1 MLAADR
7 GCDICMGWSAAA
19 DPNCSEAAAPWLLRS
34 TADSAALTFVLAGF
48 CFLLGFA
55 SELLHALAHRG
66 RAEAS
71 CSSIRAAAAPL
82 AQLPVA
88 PLAQL
93 PAAAP
98 PPLRPCAATER
109 SAATKPAAGGTAAV
123 KALRAAGEAAW
134 GGRLPVALD
143 DDVYLAA
150 LVAKQARD
158 HAADEG
164 YARRKLTAAVRWRME
179 MAYVAGGEAGAG
191 EAAAASRGG
200 EEFAAAPVAT
210 HALVCGVPRV
220 AALLRG
226 DRPEP
231 CAAPNQRRRE
241 AQTQDQ
247 SQLSRRISS
256 CTVPSTRE
264 GSAACP
270 VLGRGA
276 WPAAHGLR
284 IGRAGCSATRRCG
297 RPGACR
303 ALQPFH

>member
-1 MLAADR
+1 MARAADGAASAVAAHVDLVTPNGSSGVVSASPCAQEMR
-7 GCDICMGWSAAA
+7 GRIARAEQCNALVRARRGESAVLADLWYSMGHA

-55 SELLHALAHRG
+55 SELLHALAHRR

-71 CSSIRAAAAPL
+71 CIRAAAAPL

-93 PAAAP
+93 PAPPP

-109 SAATKPAAGGTAAV
+109 SAATKPAAGTAAV

-200 EEFAAAPVAT
+200 EEFAAAPIAT

-231 CAAPNQRRRE
+231 CAAPNQ
-241 AQTQDQ
+241 
-247 SQLSRRISS
+247 
-256 CTVPSTRE
+256 
-264 GSAACP
+264 
-270 VLGRGA
+270 
-276 WPAAHGLR
+276 
-284 IGRAGCSATRRCG
+284 
-297 RPGACR
+297 
-303 ALQPFH
+303 